1 MTLLRRSKLRQ
12 LRSAKKQLKGPRWVE
27 AGDHGGDRCVGVGG
41 LRDYEEVGFLLCV
54 GVLVTVFSKA
64 QELHVAPNS
73 VYSFAYFSEENRSFF
88 IFTFSKRYLLPVDT
102 TFELLYEKFLK
113 WVFKVTR
120 SNELSDHVQK
130 RL

>member
-12 LRSAKKQLKGPRWVE
+12 LRGTKKQLKGPRWVE
-27 AGDHGGDRCVGVGG
+27 AGDHGGDGCVGVGG
-41 LRDYEEVGFLLCV
+41 LGDYEEVGFLLCV

-64 QELHVAPNS
+64 QELHVATNS
-73 VYSFAYFSEENRSFF
+73 VYSFAYFSEENRGFF
-88 IFTFSKRYLLPVDT
+88 IVTFSKSYLLPVDT